1 MQNSR
6 ALVLKK
12 SDEIDDIVE
21 ETEQFL
27 EHFQTNSREDSSHR
41 TIGVELEAWIV
52 DNNNAPIGVNR
63 DLLKL
68 CKNEC
73 LVEEILKFNLEY
85 NSPIFKIENNCLS
98 RMHRELESLW
108 KDLNKQASYANCS
121 VVRIGTLPTL
131 ETSHIKPENISEN
144 PRYTLLNDNIM
155 REIGSDSFNF
165 EIKGDQDE
173 ISMECRDILIE
184 GSTTSL
190 QIHTNLP
197 KSIMPYYYDASCIAS
212 ASLVS
217 LSGNSPYLFQKQLW
231 EETRISIFEN
241 AIKLDGMSPCR
252 KNTISRVGLG
262 TDYCNGDIENLF
274 RDNVDCFTP
283 ILPSDSQSSYSKVK
297 THNGTIW
304 RWIRPVIGENADG
317 SPHIRVEQRVCASSP
332 STTDDIANIAYY
344 LGLSY
349 QLALELKEGKN
360 LQSFEILRKDFYEAC
375 KYGLEA
381 KVFGPIKTSL
391 VLESSS

>member
-1 MQNSR
+1 
-6 ALVLKK
+6 
-12 SDEIDDIVE
+12 
-21 ETEQFL
+21 
-27 EHFQTNSREDSSHR
+27 
-41 TIGVELEAWIV
+41 
-52 DNNNAPIGVNR
+52 
-63 DLLKL
+63 
-68 CKNEC
+68 
-73 LVEEILKFNLEY
+73 
-85 NSPIFKIENNCLS
+85 
-98 RMHRELESLW
+98 
-108 KDLNKQASYANCS
+108 
-121 VVRIGTLPTL
+121 
-131 ETSHIKPENISEN
+131 
-144 PRYTLLNDNIM
+144 
-155 REIGSDSFNF
+155 
-165 EIKGDQDE
+165 
-173 ISMECRDILIE
+173 
-184 GSTTSL
+184 
-190 QIHTNLP
+190 
-197 KSIMPYYYDASCIAS
+197 
-212 ASLVS
+212 
-217 LSGNSPYLFQKQLW
+217 
-231 EETRISIFEN
+231 
-241 AIKLDGMSPCR
+241 MSPCR

-381 KVFGPIKTSL
+381 KVFWTNKN
-391 VLESSS
+391 ESSVRELILTKLIKKAEQGLLALNIAKNDIEFYLNQVLRHRVYTGQTGSRWQKEFMKKTNASFSQMTATYIKNQKADIPVSQWKL